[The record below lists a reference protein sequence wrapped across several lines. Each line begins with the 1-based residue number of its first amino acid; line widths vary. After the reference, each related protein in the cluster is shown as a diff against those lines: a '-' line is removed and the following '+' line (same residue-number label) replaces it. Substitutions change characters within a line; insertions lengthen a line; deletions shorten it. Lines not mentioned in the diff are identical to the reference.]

1 MVTTHQLLRGRI
13 PLSLS
18 GPLSSLL
25 AFESHELAVSRAA
38 RGHSRVRCP
47 TMEEDEMRGQSRPIV
62 ADASPTSKLGPLGR
76 PDTPGQSRTED
87 LGTNAESGWVTTEVA
102 ARAVRVS
109 PRTIRRLIDKGELEA
124 RAEGEG
130 VRRKWYVS
138 VDSLHALRMAQLD
151 EGESPRT
158 VREEGLADN
167 LADVIRDMSARL
179 EDRTAEAVEMRT
191 RLELTEQTRSTTEA
205 EAARLREENE
215 RLRSELEAE
224 VSKGFW
230 RRLFGG

>member
-1 MVTTHQLLRGRI
+1 MGEDEI
-13 PLSLS
+13 
-18 GPLSSLL
+18 
-25 AFESHELAVSRAA
+25 
-38 RGHSRVRCP
+38 RGHSRP
-47 TMEEDEMRGQSRPIV
+47 DDADE
-62 ADASPTSKLGPLGR
+62 SPTERLGPLGR
-76 PDTPGQSRTED
+76 PGTPGQSRTED
-87 LGTNAESGWVTTEVA
+87 LGSDTSSGWVTTEVA

-109 PRTIRRLIDKGELEA
+109 PRTIRRLIDRGELEA

-138 VDSLHALRMAQLD
+138 VDSLHALRMSQLD
-151 EGESPRT
+151 EAGSPRT
-158 VREEGLADN
+158 VREEDLGDN

-191 RLELTEQTRSTTEA
+191 RFELTERTRSTMEE

-224 VSKGFW
+224 RSKGFW

>member
-1 MVTTHQLLRGRI
+1 
-13 PLSLS
+13 
-18 GPLSSLL
+18 
-25 AFESHELAVSRAA
+25 
-38 RGHSRVRCP
+38 
-47 TMEEDEMRGQSRPIV
+47 MEEDDIRGQSRPID
-62 ADASPTSKLGPLGR
+62 ADASPTEKLGPLGKTD
-76 PDTPGQSRTED
+76 PSGQSRTED
-87 LGTNAESGWVTTEVA
+87 FGVAASSGWVTTEVA

-130 VRRKWYVS
+130 VRRKWFVS
-138 VDSLHALRMAQLD
+138 VDSLHALRMTQLD
-151 EGESPRT
+151 EARSPRT
-158 VREEGLADN
+158 VREEDVADN
-167 LADVIRDMSARL
+167 IADVIRDMSARL

-224 VSKGFW
+224 RSKGFW

>member
-1 MVTTHQLLRGRI
+1 MGEDEI
-13 PLSLS
+13 
-18 GPLSSLL
+18 
-25 AFESHELAVSRAA
+25 
-38 RGHSRVRCP
+38 RGHK
-47 TMEEDEMRGQSRPIV
+47 RPID
-62 ADASPTSKLGPLGR
+62 ADESATEQLGPLGR
-76 PDTPGQSRTED
+76 AGYPGQSRTED
-87 LGTNAESGWVTTEVA
+87 LSTSAPSGWATTEVA

-130 VRRKWYVS
+130 VKRKWYVS
-138 VDSLHALRMAQLD
+138 VDSLHALRMSQVG
-151 EGESPRT
+151 EGEGPGT
-158 VREEGLADN
+158 VREEDIGDS

-191 RLELTEQTRSTTEA
+191 RFELTERTRSTMEE

-215 RLRSELEAE
+215 HLRSELEAE
-224 VSKGFW
+224 RSKGFW

>member
-1 MVTTHQLLRGRI
+1 MG
-13 PLSLS
+13 
-18 GPLSSLL
+18 
-25 AFESHELAVSRAA
+25 
-38 RGHSRVRCP
+38 
-47 TMEEDEMRGQSRPIV
+47 EDDTRGQTRPISSDES
-62 ADASPTSKLGPLGR
+62 ATERLGPLGPVER
-76 PDTPGQSRTED
+76 PGQSRTED
-87 LGTNAESGWVTTEVA
+87 LGPAASSGWVTTEVA

-124 RAEGEG
+124 RSEGKG

-138 VDSLHALRMAQLD
+138 VDSLHALRMSQLG
-151 EGESPRT
+151 EGDSPRT
-158 VREEGLADN
+158 VREEDLGDS

-191 RLELTEQTRSTTEA
+191 RLELTEQAQSTIEA

-224 VSKGFW
+224 RSKGFW

>member
-1 MVTTHQLLRGRI
+1 
-13 PLSLS
+13 
-18 GPLSSLL
+18 
-25 AFESHELAVSRAA
+25 
-38 RGHSRVRCP
+38 
-47 TMEEDEMRGQSRPIV
+47 
-62 ADASPTSKLGPLGR
+62 
-76 PDTPGQSRTED
+76 
-87 LGTNAESGWVTTEVA
+87 
-102 ARAVRVS
+102 
-109 PRTIRRLIDKGELEA
+109 LIDKGELEA

-138 VDSLHALRMAQLD
+138 VDSLHALRMSQVG
-151 EGESPRT
+151 EGEGPRT
-158 VREEGLADN
+158 VRGEDLGDS

-191 RLELTEQTRSTTEA
+191 RFELTERTRSTMEE

-224 VSKGFW
+224 RSKGFW

>member
-1 MVTTHQLLRGRI
+1 MGEDDI
-13 PLSLS
+13 
-18 GPLSSLL
+18 
-25 AFESHELAVSRAA
+25 
-38 RGHSRVRCP
+38 RGH
-47 TMEEDEMRGQSRPIV
+47 TRPIN
-62 ADASPTSKLGPLGR
+62 ADASPTERLGPLGKVAA
-76 PDTPGQSRTED
+76 PGQSRTED
-87 LGTNAESGWVTTEVA
+87 LGTEASSGWVTTEVA

-130 VRRKWYVS
+130 VRRKWFVS
-138 VDSLHALRMAQLD
+138 VDSLHALRMSQV
-151 EGESPRT
+151 GEDSSPRT
-158 VREEGLADN
+158 VREEDLADS

-191 RLELTEQTRSTTEA
+191 RLELTERTRSTTEE

-224 VSKGFW
+224 RSKGFW